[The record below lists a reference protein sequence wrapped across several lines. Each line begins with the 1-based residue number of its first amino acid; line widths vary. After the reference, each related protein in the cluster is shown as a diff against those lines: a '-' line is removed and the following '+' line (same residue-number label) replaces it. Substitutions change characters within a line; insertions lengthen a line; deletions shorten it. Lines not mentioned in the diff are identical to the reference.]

1 MSSGSG
7 RIAILVGL
15 WLWKECVSCRLS
27 VNLERASKLTCSK
40 SPHNIWCCSSNK
52 QCRSSKL
59 ECQKVCING
68 R

>member
-1 MSSGSG
+1 MSTSKVA
-7 RIAILVGL
+7 IFCIILVSFASFH
-15 WLWKECVSCRLS
+15 EC